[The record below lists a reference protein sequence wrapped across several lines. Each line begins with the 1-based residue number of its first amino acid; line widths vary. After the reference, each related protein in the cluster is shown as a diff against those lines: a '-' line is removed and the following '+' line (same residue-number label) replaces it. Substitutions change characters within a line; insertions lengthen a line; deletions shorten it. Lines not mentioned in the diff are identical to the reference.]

1 MTGFVERL
9 AEKYSA
15 HCGWS
20 SETESRKGEGWLCR
34 EVADAIRAAL
44 TEAARVARDVPTS
57 EKWLRVFREEHD
69 SVAAILAD
77 EIARQIERLR
87 DG

>member
-1 MTGFVERL
+1 MAADERVTGFVERL

-44 TEAARVARDVPTS
+44 TEAARVARDGGS
-57 EKWLRVFREEHD
+57 E
-69 SVAAILAD
+69 

-87 DG
+87 DE